1 MVIDF
6 LHKYIRRAAGVA
18 FAVLLLAAIAKLD
31 SAQESRTN
39 ALPFSPRE
47 ELVYQAEFTR
57 GLLRS
62 IDVAEFRFK
71 ADSQP
76 ANAKNGS
83 ASDPTTINLMGDVIS
98 KGLFVRVAGFHF
110 HQHVESA
117 VAPKPFA
124 ALRTSKL
131 YEQGKRARLSEAVF
145 DHQAHKVTWSERDPN
160 QSAPPAITT
169 LDFSERAIYEQQPDV
184 QIKPE
189 DVLTVIYFLRTQ
201 HLEVG
206 KSFDIPLT
214 DSGRVFRMSVA
225 VVERKGIDTVLG
237 RVNAFRVEPAMFG
250 ANNLSRSRGQLS
262 IWITDD
268 SRHLPVKAQLKVD
281 IGTFDIKLKR
291 LSFPET
297 RQAR

>member
-1 MVIDF
+1 MVIDCM
-6 LHKYIRRAAGVA
+6 HKYIRKAVGVA
-18 FAVLLLAAIAKLD
+18 FAVLLLAAPTKLV
-31 SAQESRTN
+31 SGQEPAIN
-39 ALPFSPRE
+39 ALPFSSGE

-57 GLLRS
+57 GLLRG

-71 ADSQP
+71 ANTEHLSVQ
-76 ANAKNGS
+76 NG
-83 ASDPTTINLMGDVIS
+83 ATSDPVTISLMGDVIT

-110 HQHVESA
+110 HQHVESI
-117 VAPKPFA
+117 VEPKPFA
-124 ALRTSKL
+124 ALRTRKL

-145 DHQAHKVTWSERDPN
+145 DHQAHKVTWSERDPS
-160 QSAPPAITT
+160 QSGAPAITT
-169 LDFSERAIYEQQPDV
+169 LDFSEPIQ
-184 QIKPE
+184 

-201 HLEVG
+201 RLEVG

-225 VVERKGIDTVLG
+225 VVERKRIGTVLG

-250 ANNLSRSRGQLS
+250 ASNLSRSRGQLS

>member
-1 MVIDF
+1 MVIDC
-6 LHKYIRRAAGVA
+6 LRKYIRQAAGA
-18 FAVLLLAAIAKLD
+18 ALAVLLLAALTKLV
-31 SAQESRTN
+31 SAQAPAIN
-39 ALPFSPRE
+39 ALPFSPGE
-47 ELVYQAEFTR
+47 ELVYQAEFKR
-57 GLLRS
+57 GLLRG

-71 ADSQP
+71 ADRKP
-76 ANAKNGS
+76 ASPKNEIAG
-83 ASDPTTINLMGDVIS
+83 DPATISLMGDVIS

-110 HQHVESA
+110 HQHVESM
-117 VAPKPFA
+117 VDPKPFVP
-124 ALRTSKL
+124 LRTSKL

-145 DHQAHKVTWSERDPN
+145 DHQARKVTWSERDPN
-160 QSAPPAITT
+160 ESGTPAITT
-169 LDFSERAIYEQQPDV
+169 LDFSEPIQ
-184 QIKPE
+184 

-214 DSGRVFRMSVA
+214 DSGRVFRMSVV
-225 VVERKGIDTVLG
+225 VVERKRIDTVLG

>member
-1 MVIDF
+1 MVIDC

-18 FAVLLLAAIAKLD
+18 FAVLLLAATAKLG
-31 SAQESRTN
+31 SAQESGTN
-39 ALPFSPRE
+39 ALPFSPGE

-57 GLLRS
+57 GLLRG

-71 ADSQP
+71 ANRRH
-76 ANAKNGS
+76 ANAKSGS
-83 ASDPTTINLMGDVIS
+83 ASDPVTISLMGDVIS

-110 HQHVESA
+110 HQHVES
-117 VAPKPFA
+117 VVDPNPFA
-124 ALRTSKL
+124 ALRTSEL

-160 QSAPPAITT
+160 QSGSTTTTT
-169 LDFSERAIYEQQPDV
+169 LDFSEPIQ
-184 QIKPE
+184 

-201 HLEVG
+201 RLEVG
-206 KSFDIPLT
+206 KSLDIPLT

-225 VVERKGIDTVLG
+225 VVERKRIDTVLG

-250 ANNLSRSRGQLS
+250 ATNLSRSRGQLS

-281 IGTFDIKLKR
+281 IGTFDIKLKQ

-297 RQAR
+297 GQAR

>member
-1 MVIDF
+1 M
-6 LHKYIRRAAGVA
+6 LRRHLLQYISRPARVA
-18 FAVLLLAAIAKLD
+18 LAILLLATVPKYAW
-31 SAQESRTN
+31 AQAPAVTS
-39 ALPFSPRE
+39 LPFSSGE
-47 ELVYQAEFTR
+47 ELVYEAEFTR
-57 GLLRS
+57 ALLRG

-71 ADSQP
+71 ADAERLSSND
-76 ANAKNGS
+76 AS
-83 ASDPTTINLMGDVIS
+83 ASGPMIIKLVGDVAS

-110 HQHVESA
+110 HQHVESI
-117 VAPKPFA
+117 VDPNPFA

-160 QSAPPAITT
+160 QSGSTTTTT
-169 LDFSERAIYEQQPDV
+169 LDFSEPIQ
-184 QIKPE
+184 

-201 HLEVG
+201 RLEVG
-206 KSFDIPLT
+206 KSLDIPIT

-225 VVERKGIDTVLG
+225 VVERKRIDTVLG

-250 ANNLSRSRGQLS
+250 AANLSRSRGQLS
-262 IWITDD
+262 LWITDD
-268 SRHLPVKAQLKVD
+268 DRHLPVRAQLKVE

>member
-1 MVIDF
+1 M
-6 LHKYIRRAAGVA
+6 LRRHLLQYISRPARVA
-18 FAVLLLAAIAKLD
+18 FAILLLATVPKYAG
-31 SAQESRTN
+31 AQAPAVTS
-39 ALPFSPRE
+39 LPFSPGE

-57 GLLRS
+57 ALLRG

-71 ADSQP
+71 ADAERLSSN
-76 ANAKNGS
+76 NAS
-83 ASDPTTINLMGDVIS
+83 ASGPMIIKLVGDVAS

-110 HQHVESA
+110 HQHVESI
-117 VAPKPFA
+117 VDPKSFA

-131 YEQGKRARLSEAVF
+131 YEQGKRARVSEAVF
-145 DHQAHKVTWSERDPN
+145 DHQARKVTWSERDPN
-160 QSAPPAITT
+160 QTGAPAITT
-169 LDFSERAIYEQQPDV
+169 LDFSEPIQ
-184 QIKPE
+184 

-201 HLEVG
+201 RLEVG
-206 KSFDIPLT
+206 KSLDIPLT

-225 VVERKGIDTVLG
+225 VVERKRIDTVLG

-250 ANNLSRSRGQLS
+250 AANLSRSRGQLS

-297 RQAR
+297 SQAR

>member
-1 MVIDF
+1 MVIDC
-6 LHKYIRRAAGVA
+6 LHKYIRQAAGA
-18 FAVLLLAAIAKLD
+18 ALAVLLLAALTKLV
-31 SAQESRTN
+31 SAQAPAIN
-39 ALPFSPRE
+39 ALPFSPGE
-47 ELVYQAEFTR
+47 ELVYQAEFKR
-57 GLLRS
+57 GLLRG

-71 ADSQP
+71 ADRKP
-76 ANAKNGS
+76 ASPKNETAG
-83 ASDPTTINLMGDVIS
+83 DPATISLMGDVIS

-110 HQHVESA
+110 HQHVESM
-117 VAPKPFA
+117 VDPKPFV

-131 YEQGKRARLSEAVF
+131 YEQGKRTRLSEAVF
-145 DHQAHKVTWSERDPN
+145 DHQARKVTWSERDPN
-160 QSAPPAITT
+160 QSAAPAITT
-169 LDFSERAIYEQQPDV
+169 LDFSEPIQ
-184 QIKPE
+184 

-201 HLEVG
+201 RLEVG

-225 VVERKGIDTVLG
+225 VVERKRIVTVLG

-250 ANNLSRSRGQLS
+250 ASNLSRSRGQLS

>member
-1 MVIDF
+1 MVIDC
-6 LHKYIRRAAGVA
+6 LHKYIRQAAGA
-18 FAVLLLAAIAKLD
+18 ALAVLLLAALTKLV
-31 SAQESRTN
+31 SAQAPAIN
-39 ALPFSPRE
+39 ALPFSPGE
-47 ELVYQAEFTR
+47 ELVYQAEFKR
-57 GLLRS
+57 GLLRG

-71 ADSQP
+71 ADRKP
-76 ANAKNGS
+76 ASPKNETAG
-83 ASDPTTINLMGDVIS
+83 DPATISLMGDVIS

-110 HQHVESA
+110 HQHVESM
-117 VAPKPFA
+117 VDPKPFV

-145 DHQAHKVTWSERDPN
+145 DHQARKVTWSERDPN
-160 QSAPPAITT
+160 ESGTPAITT
-169 LDFSERAIYEQQPDV
+169 LDFSEPIQ
-184 QIKPE
+184 

-225 VVERKGIDTVLG
+225 VVERKRIDTVLG

-291 LSFPET
+291 LSFPES